1 MNVSLSLDSTASVSA
16 ASMFAPVPDLT
27 QICRRQVEQVG
38 IQFSPL
44 TTWIVYR
51 NGLGEE
57 RHLSRYSQKRALNPS
72 VLTYLESE
80 QWLTET
86 LTPTLQLIS
95 LPFPEDSTFV
105 YVYGLT
111 SQSVGDEYWLLWMP
125 RCLSEAEQ
133 AAFRQQ
139 AALLEDYMVAVSAI
153 ARQQQEIQYLE
164 QLVQRGK
171 HQLRDPLALIGL
183 YAENLSLGL
192 PEGSCRDQA
201 LTIRDTVNDLTLS
214 LRKLFDCTPERR
226 LHLAPYDLRKMFQEL
241 IRVFQPW
248 LGEKN
253 IAIAY
258 PQKSLIVAVDRWQ
271 IKQVLENLL
280 SNAIDFS
287 PRDSAIEVQWQGN
300 GQNASMTIRDRGSGL
315 SPEDLDKLFTPFY
328 SRRSGGTGLGLAIAK
343 DILEQHQGNII
354 GKNHPD
360 GGAIFEI
367 TLPRQGTEEIIGIVG
382 EFYL

>member
-1 MNVSLSLDSTASVSA
+1 MFPLSLAYPGSVSA

-38 IQFSPL
+38 KQYTPL
-44 TTWIVYR
+44 ATWIVYR

-57 RHLSRYSQKRALNPS
+57 RHLSRYSTQGELNAEILS
-72 VLTYLESE
+72 YLESE
-80 QWLTET
+80 EWLTET
-86 LTPTLQLIS
+86 LRPSLQLIPI
-95 LPFPEDSTFV
+95 PFADCSTFV

-111 SQSVGDEYWLLWMP
+111 AQSEGNEYWLLWTS
-125 RCLSEAEQ
+125 RCLSEGEQ
-133 AAFRQQ
+133 AAFSQQ
-139 AALLEDYMVAVSAI
+139 GALLQDYMVAVSAI
-153 ARQQQEIQYLE
+153 ARQQQEIQHLE

-192 PEGSCRDQA
+192 PEGSFREQA
-201 LTIRDTVNDLTLS
+201 LTIRETVNDLTLS
-214 LRKLFDCTPERR
+214 LRKLLDCTPERR

-248 LGEKN
+248 LREKN
-253 IAIAY
+253 ITLVY

-287 PRDSAIEVQWQGN
+287 PKDSVIEVQWQGN
-300 GQNASMTIRDRGSGL
+300 GQEASMTIRDQGQGL
-315 SPEDLDKLFTPFY
+315 SSEDLEKVFTPFY

-343 DILEQHQGNII
+343 DILDQHQGNII
-354 GKNHPD
+354 AKNHPN